1 MLSGLVCIASFSCS
15 LGLRISCIISEG
27 SMGGNPVMF
36 SGSFPG
42 SFEFWRS
49 PEYWGCR
56 ASFAWQGESVVYLKH
71 FVPKQ
76 LHTLCSVI
84 PSQSFYSISAGTS
97 GSRVTQCIGEQIFKQ
112 KCALSEQV
120 NSTLS
125 SILPYGQQFEHH
137 IPEIDGLLLLVSK
150 IFPQAAYALWS
161 KRQWVVLAQLREQ
174 PLT

>member
-1 MLSGLVCIASFSCS
+1 M
-15 LGLRISCIISEG
+15 
-27 SMGGNPVMF
+27 
-36 SGSFPG
+36 
-42 SFEFWRS
+42 
-49 PEYWGCR
+49 
-56 ASFAWQGESVVYLKH
+56 VYLKH

-76 LHTLCSVI
+76 LHTQCSVI

-161 KRQWVVLAQLREQ
+161 KRQ
-174 PLT
+174 